1 MDPQN
6 PIFIEALERKIN
18 ELRDNTELNPEMY
31 KAGWRYKDNAYII
44 EGIQGAIIAK
54 NDPNI
59 KGPILPQTHGLDFDI
74 SQVLSGAYDELIN
87 YILDEFARR
96 DFLAENSLDLH

>member
-6 PIFIEALERKIN
+6 PIFLEALERRIN
-18 ELRDNTELNPEMY
+18 ELRENTELDP
-31 KAGWRYKDNAYII
+31 KTHLDGWRYWDTAYII
-44 EGIQGAIIAK
+44 EGIQGAIIVK

-59 KGPILPQTHGLDFDI
+59 KGPILKETHGLDFDY
-74 SQVLSGAYDELIN
+74 SQVLSGAYDNLIN
-87 YILDEFARR
+87 TVLDEFARR